1 MWRRLRQ
8 IGLHHRP
15 FPQQLT
21 VGSAIGWAENPQS
34 WSWDQKPSLSL
45 SLPLSTWC
53 WAESRANAGSTT
65 RDSPSLLP
73 EDALKYQSLQRDRD

>member
-34 WSWDQKPSLSL
+34 WSWDQKPSLSFIASEHL
-45 SLPLSTWC
+45 VLGRVQSKC
-53 WAESRANAGSTT
+53 WFNHKGFAKLTPRRRT
-65 RDSPSLLP
+65 
-73 EDALKYQSLQRDRD
+73 